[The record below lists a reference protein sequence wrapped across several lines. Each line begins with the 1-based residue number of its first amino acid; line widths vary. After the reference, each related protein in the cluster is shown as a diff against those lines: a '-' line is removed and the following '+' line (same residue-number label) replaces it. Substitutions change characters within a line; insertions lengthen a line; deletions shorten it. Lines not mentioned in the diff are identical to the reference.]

1 MINADDEPP
10 ASNAEADE
18 DVGAPRGAGRVA
30 GSAGPVPIPAFPALE
45 SLASRYVAEQHETYL
60 RYLQESV
67 KEPRNLNIALT
78 GRYGTGKSS
87 VLDQFEAEGKKW
99 RLRTAFKN
107 KSKTLRITISTLG
120 SNSQRASS
128 EETGSE
134 ESTLTNRIQKELVK
148 QLIYRAS
155 PRDFRFSRFNRI
167 VSLSRKRAVGEASI
181 AVGVV
186 GGILWFFK
194 LLPDIKLLPGIA
206 GIGPG
211 DQWLVH
217 VVSWLVLA
225 TLLVVVLATARLVI
239 YGRFVVS
246 DVSAA
251 GATVKLSPRSST
263 YFDEYLEEIV
273 YFFDKVFPDLV
284 IFEDLDR
291 FDDPHIF
298 EALRELNTL
307 LNETPKRLKK
317 KKPLRFVYAIKDSL
331 FERLGSDAEK
341 SKSDAAAAETVRANR
356 TKFFDIVIPVVPFIS
371 HRNARELLDG
381 LLKGRGVT
389 EIDRSLVALVAQH
402 ATDMRLLRN
411 ICNEYVV
418 FAQRLLKSDKTA
430 PGLTATNLFALVAY
444 KNFHLE
450 DFEHISR
457 RDSDLDVLY
466 DRRRELVR
474 AAIEDCEKY
483 KRDILN
489 EPTRYRSMGPL
500 AAQLGSRLVTI
511 GTITKDAS
519 GLQNWRHVRFSV
531 GGEHHSG
538 DRLNSYQFWA
548 AVAEARVVLIQA
560 SPDPN
565 GNSGLRDAG
574 QLDRSQIEKLFPE
587 ALNADRWAA
596 IDERANQ
603 ETLKRLDADIAFLRG
618 ADFKDL
624 VRERRFTVSV
634 QGSDR
639 TFAGL
644 VDATMK
650 SQLAR
655 ELVQQGYLDRNFAL
669 YAAQFYGDFT
679 GVDVA
684 NFIVHAVETNT
695 MDIDYA
701 FSGPEAIANL
711 LLETPEYF
719 SRTISAY
726 NTEVLDYLLK
736 QNNALATDIAD
747 TIASNFGDDARKF
760 LGSYLNSGSERAT
773 FTALLSERPWPSV
786 FTYLTKD
793 ADIPADVRPAL
804 VDAALH
810 DSKDAWAYELSP
822 EVRDFI
828 VENYSKMEIFT
839 GRQDDEIATKVV
851 TLIKEMGVVLPELA
865 GLDEAIRDRV
875 VHHDLYR
882 LTADNLRVALGT
894 TGDVSLDRVREHAG
908 VYHLCRRHPDE
919 YLALIQNDSR
929 TPHSFLTE
937 SAVIEF
943 LAKLPEAWSA
953 DHVRELIAMAA
964 PGSRLERL
972 DSVPEQYWPDLATHR
987 LFLATVRTIQT
998 YHDAIGSID
1007 QSLADLLVQAGSI
1020 NGDGEN
1026 QTAKMKVAVNVLNAI
1041 DTIPEARKRVELVV
1055 SLQLKH
1061 HVTPSDIEPE
1071 GGGYLALLLANQLVE
1086 DSIEAF
1092 MQFRNAGWAAIE
1104 SAIGKSTKFVAFMTP
1119 ELVSSYISN
1128 LLRSHV
1134 VPQPAKEKVIDD
1146 LAQYVPH
1153 DDDVALSTAGAYA
1166 LAQKLFLPLDQV
1178 SRIAATTRDVDL
1190 ALRLLISLSP
1200 PVPGLVSV
1208 LTQLGEPYS
1217 YLANPVKNEFDLP
1230 ADELHRTILER
1241 LKKARAISSFRKRRV
1256 GGTYVVKLA

>member
-1 MINADDEPP
+1 MTNADDEPP
-10 ASNAEADE
+10 ASNAEVGE
-18 DVGAPRGAGRVA
+18 DVGVPSGAGKES
-30 GSAGPVPIPAFPALE
+30 GSAGPTPVLKSYALE
-45 SLASRYVAEQHETYL
+45 SLASRYVTEQHETYL
-60 RYLQESV
+60 RHLQEST

-87 VLDQFEAEGKKW
+87 VLDQFESEGKK
-99 RLRTAFKN
+99 RTLRTAFKK

-134 ESTLTNRIQKELVK
+134 ETALTNRIQKELVK
-148 QLIYRAS
+148 QLIYRMS

-167 VSLSRKRAVGEASI
+167 VPLSRKRAVGEASI
-181 AVGVV
+181 SVIVV

-211 DQWLVH
+211 HQWLVH
-217 VVSWLVLA
+217 MVSWLALAALVVIVLA
-225 TLLVVVLATARLVI
+225 TVRLVI

-273 YFFDKVFPDLV
+273 YFFDKVFPDVV

-317 KKPLRFVYAIKDSL
+317 RKPLRFVYAIKDSL

-341 SKSDAAAAETVRANR
+341 SKGDAAAAETVRANR
-356 TKFFDIVIPVVPFIS
+356 TKFFDVVIPVVPFIS
-371 HRNARELLDG
+371 HRNARELLDE
-381 LLKGRGVT
+381 LLKVRSVT
-389 EIDRSLVALVAQH
+389 DIDRPLVALVAQH

-418 FAQRLLKSDKTA
+418 FAERLLKSDKTA

-466 DRRRELVR
+466 ARRRELVR
-474 AAIEDCEKY
+474 SAIDDCEKH
-483 KRDILN
+483 KRDLLN
-489 EPTRYRSMGPL
+489 EPARHKSRVPL
-500 AAQLGSRLVTI
+500 AAQLGGRLVTI
-511 GTITKDAS
+511 GTVTKDAC
-519 GLQNWRHVRFSV
+519 GLQAWQHLRFTV
-531 GGEHHSG
+531 DGVQHLG
-538 DRLNSYQFWA
+538 DRVNSYQFWA
-548 AVAEARVVLIQA
+548 AVAKASVVLIYA

-565 GNSGLRDAG
+565 SGNLRDAG
-574 QLDRSQIEKLFPE
+574 KLDRGQIQKLFPE
-587 ALNADRWAA
+587 AMDVDRWAE
-596 IDERANQ
+596 IDERTNQ

-624 VRERRFTVSV
+624 VRESRFTLPVE
-634 QGSDR
+634 GNDK
-639 TFAGL
+639 TFADL
-644 VDATMK
+644 VDTTMK

-655 ELVQQGYLDRNFAL
+655 QLVQTGYLDRNFTL

-679 GVDVA
+679 GIDVA
-684 NFIVHAVETNT
+684 NFIVHTVETNT

-701 FSGPEAIANL
+701 FSGPEAVANL

-726 NTEVLDYLLK
+726 NTEVLDHLLK
-736 QNNALATDIAD
+736 QNDALAADIAD
-747 TIASNFGDDARKF
+747 TVAADFGDEARKF
-760 LGSYLNSGSERAT
+760 LSSYLNSGSERAS
-773 FTALLSERPWPSV
+773 FAALLSERPWLGV

-804 VDAALH
+804 IDAALRG
-810 DSKDAWAYELSP
+810 SKDAREYELNSD
-822 EVRDFI
+822 VRDFI

-839 GRQDDEIATKVV
+839 SQQDDKIAAKVV
-851 TLIKEMGVVLPELA
+851 AFIKEMNVVLPELA
-865 GLDEAIRDRV
+865 GLDETIRDRV
-875 VHHDLYR
+875 VHHNLYR
-882 LTADNLRVALGT
+882 LTADNLRVALNT
-894 TGDVSLDRVREHAG
+894 TSDVSFDHVRKHLD
-908 VYHLCRRHPDE
+908 VYDRCRMNPDE
-919 YLALIQNDSR
+919 YLAVMQNDSR

-937 SAVIEF
+937 PTLIGV
-943 LAKLPEAWSA
+943 LAELPEAWSA
-953 DHVRELIAMAA
+953 DHVRGFIAMAA

-972 DSVPEQYWPDLATHR
+972 DSVPERCWSDLAAHH
-987 LFLATVRTIQT
+987 LFRATVRNIQAYRDT
-998 YHDAIGSID
+998 IGSID
-1007 QSLADLLVQAGSI
+1007 QSLADLLVQAERI
-1020 NGDGEN
+1020 DGAGEDE
-1026 QTAKMKVAVNVLNAI
+1026 TAEMNVAVSVLNAT
-1041 DTIPEARKRVELVV
+1041 DTIPQARKRVDLVV
-1055 SLQLKH
+1055 GLQLEH
-1061 HVTPSDIEPE
+1061 YVTPADIEPE
-1071 GGGYLALLLANQLVE
+1071 GGGYLALLLANRVVD

-1092 MQFRNAGWAAIE
+1092 ARFQGAGWAAIE
-1104 SAIGKSTKFVAFMTP
+1104 SAIEKSKNFAEFMTP
-1119 ELVSSYISN
+1119 ELVSSFIPD
-1128 LLRSHV
+1128 LLRSRV
-1134 VPQPAKEKVIDD
+1134 VPPPAKEKVIDD
-1146 LAQYVPH
+1146 LDRYVPH
-1153 DDDVALSTAGAYA
+1153 DDDIAFSAAGDYV
-1166 LAQKLFLPLDQV
+1166 LDQKRFLPLEQV
-1178 SRIAATTRDVDL
+1178 GRIAAVTRDENL
-1190 ALRLLISLSP
+1190 TLRLLISLSP
-1200 PVPGLVSV
+1200 PVTELVPV

-1217 YLANPVKNEFDLP
+1217 YLTSRTKNEFDLP
-1230 ADELHRTILER
+1230 ADALHRTILNR
-1241 LKKARAISSFRKRRV
+1241 LKRAGAISGIKKRPIANS
-1256 GGTYVVKLA
+1256 YIVKLA